1 MNTQIK
7 HKEAMEK
14 RAQLESEYIAIVEK
28 GEFTAEI
35 KADLEAR
42 KAAITEAIENEKLL
56 AEALEMEAR
65 KAANT
70 APVVFSTSNA
80 GQQKEVRQF
89 NLVKFINEAG
99 KGNLTGFEAEMHQ
112 EAVNE
117 LRGALKGTDA
127 NQDNPS
133 GFGIPTIVM
142 DNMNGRF
149 EKRAQSAGTDSA
161 GGYAIQT
168 DVGSMIEPLYPNPV
182 VAQMGATVFDNLVGN
197 VSLPKDTNLFSFA
210 FKAENAAADETSKT
224 FGQVTLSP
232 KRLAGE
238 AYISRRLLLQE
249 KSQTMQSYL
258 QGEFLKGV
266 NVAVDS
272 AALNGSGATDNPTG
286 ILNTSGI
293 SNIIMGANGAVPS
306 WEQIL
311 RFAKT
316 LDQNDA
322 LAGNLGYLTTPE
334 MKSILM
340 STLKNA
346 TYGTTG
352 YIWETDNM
360 MAGYKASASSTVPQ
374 GLTIGSSSYGHAMIF
389 GNWADLLVG
398 KWGGTFILVDTI
410 TKAST
415 SQVKIYCELQMDVAV
430 RRTQSFCISKSAI
443 NGLSS

>member
-1 MNTQIK
+1 MSNQQKIK
-7 HKEAMEK
+7 ETREAIDAK
-14 RAQLESEYIAIVEK
+14 STEYRGIVEK
-28 GEFTAEI
+28 GGFTDEI
-35 KADLEAR
+35 RADLEAR
-42 KAAITEAIENEKLL
+42 KAELETLKKDLEIFQEA
-56 AEALEMEAR
+56 AEMEAR
-65 KAANT
+65 SAT
-70 APVVFSTSNA
+70 PVVLETSNK
-80 GQQKEVRQF
+80 GSEKEVRQF

-99 KGNLTGFEAEMHQ
+99 RGELTGFEKEMHQ
-112 EAVNE
+112 EAVHE
-117 LRGALKGTDA
+117 LRGALADTGASSTS
-127 NQDNPS
+127 PT
-133 GFGIPTIVM
+133 GFGIPTMVM
-142 DNMNGRF
+142 EHMNGKF
-149 EKRAQSAGTDSA
+149 EKRAQSAGTNSA

-168 DVGSMIEPLYPNPV
+168 DIGAVIEPLYPNPV
-182 VAQMGATVFDNLVGN
+182 VSQMGATMFDNLIGN
-197 VSLPKDTNLFSFA
+197 VSFPKDGNLFSFA

-224 FGQVTLSP
+224 FTNVTLSP

-249 KSQTMQSYL
+249 KSQQMQAYL
-258 QGEFLKGV
+258 QNEFLQGLA
-266 NVAVDS
+266 VAVDS

-316 LDQNDA
+316 LDQSDA
-322 LAGNLGYLTTPE
+322 LKGNLGYLTTPE

-352 YIWETDNM
+352 YIWETNNQ
-360 MAGYKASASSTVPQ
+360 MAGYKAETSSTVPQ

-389 GNWADLLVG
+389 GNWADLLIG
-398 KWGGTFILVDTI
+398 KWGGTFVLVDGI

-415 SQVKIYCELQMDVAV
+415 SQVKIYAELQMDIAV